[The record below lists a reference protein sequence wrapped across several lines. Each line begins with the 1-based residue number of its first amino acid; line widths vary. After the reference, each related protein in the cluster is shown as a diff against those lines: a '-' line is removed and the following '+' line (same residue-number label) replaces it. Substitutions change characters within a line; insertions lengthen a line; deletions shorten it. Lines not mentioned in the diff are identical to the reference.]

1 MRDRV
6 WSLLAIG
13 AVAALAAAL
22 MGYGAAARGVLA
34 GTPVGVLNHGL
45 TRLAAARWHGP
56 SAGAAAWMMGA
67 SALRLVVAGAALV
80 WAAMRG
86 PEFLIGVLVGLLVD
100 VLDHSL
106 RLPGS
111 LKRWRAGAGD
121 GSAKRA
127 EPATARRGGGEG

>member
-6 WSLLAIG
+6 WSLVAIG
-13 AVAALAAAL
+13 ATAALIAAL
-22 MGYGAAARGVLA
+22 LGHGAAARGVLA

-45 TRLAAARWHGP
+45 TRLAAARWRGP

-80 WAAMRG
+80 WAATRG

-106 RLPGS
+106 RLPAS
-111 LKRWRAGAGD
+111 LRRSPGAAGHGPVKGAD
-121 GSAKRA
+121 
-127 EPATARRGGGEG
+127 PATVRRGGGEG